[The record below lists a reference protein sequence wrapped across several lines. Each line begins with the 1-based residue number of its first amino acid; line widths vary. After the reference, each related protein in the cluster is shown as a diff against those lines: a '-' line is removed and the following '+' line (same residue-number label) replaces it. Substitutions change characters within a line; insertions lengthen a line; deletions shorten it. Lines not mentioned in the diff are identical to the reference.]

1 MRHAEKKKSM
11 NKIEAI
17 QNIKKVG
24 KFVDCQAA
32 GSQFHDNTIIYG
44 RNTLGKS
51 TLTAIF
57 RSIQTGDKRIIDG
70 KKSFGVSGDPD
81 IKIRFSDGS
90 NRTILDFNSSRWT
103 EGNPNIQIFDSQFIT
118 ENVFQGEEITFDNQK
133 SLNQIIVGEKGIKL
147 NSEIQEL
154 QKELNELTENKR
166 KLTNNFNK
174 LLPSSDYGNIT
185 IEKFCALPETENLD
199 NLIKAKKEELQRLK
213 NKEVITTTIRKHL
226 SFFKSLTGL
235 DSSKILTSK
244 INFNPEEINQ
254 HISKHWRNKDA
265 SKDFLRQGLD
275 LTKEE
280 RESCVFCGQNLNA
293 KELNLLETYEQFFK
307 GEYQSLQRQVQETK
321 RKLDSANFENTIN
334 LLKADFE
341 KYSLESDLIQE
352 FFEQIVLAFDSLKKD
367 FDSKFRD
374 LYFTPTND
382 YSVLFEEPLKSLI
395 NEIERVIEKYF
406 PSNGKTV
413 TQSQVFSEINE
424 LELKKQR
431 ISKAFKDMCQEFDQ
445 INNSFN
451 NKRIE
456 RENKRKELENYSL
469 EIFDLHKT
477 SINYYLKRMG
487 ANFMIDDLQP
497 IKKLKGSDE
506 RLFTIK
512 FYDKHLVSLDSDNDD
527 IPNFKNSLSESDK
540 RVLAFAFFL
549 SLLRHDEGLDKKILV
564 FDDPF
569 SSFDE
574 ERKRDTIQLLAD
586 IKYESSGVEKKPLQK
601 ILLTHEKTFYR
612 DVYLKSFKDSSTQ
625 TLKIDFDKVID
636 GINTSRID
644 YCNVDEEFP
653 DDKIIAKIKR
663 VKEIHE
669 SQAYSEKYNGDC
681 RVILENIF
689 KRKYY
694 FLLEEAIKSR
704 KSVRTFTTSLEDKYP
719 TEDYNKLLR
728 LCDDLNIELHD
739 NDSDPSNGDHGS
751 ILRDFFE
758 CIEII

>member
-1 MRHAEKKKSM
+1 M

-24 KFVDCQAA
+24 KFVDCQAP
-32 GSQFHDNTIIYG
+32 GSQFQDNTIIYG

-57 RSIQTGDKRIIDG
+57 RSIQTGDKKIIEG
-70 KKSFGVSGDPD
+70 KKTFGVSGRPD
-81 IKIRFSDGS
+81 IKIRFTDGS
-90 NRTILDFNSSRWT
+90 TRTILDFNSNQWT
-103 EGNPNIQIFDSQFIT
+103 IGNPNIQIFDTQFIS

-133 SLNQIIVGEKGIKL
+133 SLNKIIIGEKGIVL

-154 QKELNELTENKR
+154 QKELNELTEKKR
-166 KLTNNFNK
+166 QLTNNFNK
-174 LLPSSDYGNIT
+174 LLPSSDYVNIS
-185 IEKFCALPETENLD
+185 IEKFCALPERTNLD
-199 NLIKAKKEELQRLK
+199 AQIKAKQEELQRLQ
-213 NKEVITTTIRKHL
+213 NKELITTSIRQYL
-226 SFFKSLTGL
+226 SFFSSLSGL
-235 DSSKILTSK
+235 DINRILNSN
-244 INFNPEEINQ
+244 INFNPEEINR
-254 HISKHWRNKDA
+254 HISAHWKDKDA

-280 RESCVFCGQNLNA
+280 KETCVFCGQSLNA
-293 KELNLLETYEQFFK
+293 IELSLLETYEQFFK
-307 GEYQSLQRQVQETK
+307 GEYQTLQRQVQQIK
-321 RKLDSANFENTIN
+321 KKLDSANFENTIN

-341 KYSLESDLIQE
+341 KYSLETELSQE
-352 FFEQIVLAFDSLKKD
+352 FFESMILAFNSLKKD
-367 FDSKFRD
+367 FESKFQD
-374 LYFTPTND
+374 LYFTPSND
-382 YSVLFEEPLKSLI
+382 YNLIFEEPLNALI
-395 NEIERVIEKYF
+395 KEIERVLEKYF
-406 PSNGKTV
+406 PSDGKTIS
-413 TQSQVFSEINE
+413 QSQVMSEIKD
-424 LELKKQR
+424 LELQKQR
-431 ISKAFKDMCQEFDQ
+431 ISTAFKDICQEFEQ
-445 INNSFN
+445 INDLFNS
-451 NKRIE
+451 KRNE
-456 RENKRKELENYSL
+456 RESKRKELEDYSL
-469 EIFDLHKT
+469 EVFDLHKT

-497 IKKLKGSDE
+497 IKKLKGSNE

-512 FYDKHLVSLDSDNDD
+512 FYDKHLVSLDSENND

-549 SLLRHDEGLDKKILV
+549 SLLKHDDKLDQKILV

-586 IKYESSGVEKKPLQK
+586 VKYQKEGIEKKPLQK
-601 ILLTHEKTFYR
+601 IILTHEKTFYR
-612 DVYLKSFKDSSTQ
+612 DVYLKSFSDSATQ
-625 TLKIDFDKVID
+625 TIKIEFDKVVD
-636 GINTSRID
+636 GINTSKIS
-644 YCNVDEEFP
+644 YCNIDEEFP

-663 VKEIHE
+663 VKEIHDNQ
-669 SQAYSEKYNGDC
+669 SYSEKYDGDC

-694 FLLEEAIKSR
+694 FLLEDAIKSR

>member
-1 MRHAEKKKSM
+1 MQKKSM

-17 QNIKKVG
+17 QNIKKIG

-32 GSQFHDNTIIYG
+32 GSQFLDNTIIYG

-57 RSIQTGDKRIIDG
+57 RSIQTGDKKIIKG
-70 KKSFGVSGDPD
+70 KKSFGVSGSPD
-81 IKIRFSDGS
+81 IKIRFTEGDS
-90 NRTILDFNSSRWT
+90 NRTILDFNSNKWT
-103 EGNPNIQIFDSQFIT
+103 EGNPNIQIFDTQFIT

-133 SLNQIIVGEKGIKL
+133 SLNQIIIGEKGIEL
-147 NSEIQEL
+147 NIEIQEL
-154 QKELNELTENKR
+154 QKELKELTENKR

-185 IEKFCALPETENLD
+185 IEKFCAIPETDNLD
-199 NLIKAKKEELQRLK
+199 DQIKVKKEELQRLK

-226 SFFKSLTGL
+226 SFFNSLTAL
-235 DSSKILTSK
+235 NINNILTSR
-244 INFNPEEINQ
+244 INFNPEKINR
-254 HISKHWRNKDA
+254 HISSNWKNKYA
-265 SKDFLRQGLD
+265 SKDFLRQGLE

-280 RESCVFCGQNLNA
+280 KETCVFCGQRLNP
-293 KELNLLETYEQFFK
+293 KELSLLETYEKFFK
-307 GEYQSLQRQVQETK
+307 GEYQSLQRQVRELK
-321 RKLDSANFENTIN
+321 SKLDSANFENTIN
-334 LLKADFE
+334 ILKSDFE
-341 KYSLESDLIQE
+341 KYSLNSELDQE
-352 FFEQIVLAFDSLKKD
+352 FYEQIIMAFDSLKKD
-367 FDSKFRD
+367 FDSKFHD

-382 YSVLFEEPLKSLI
+382 YSVIFEKPVQRLI
-395 NEIERVIEKYF
+395 DEIERVLEKYF
-406 PSNGKTV
+406 PSEGKSI
-413 TQSQVFSEINE
+413 SQKQILSEINE
-424 LELKKQR
+424 LELKKHR
-431 ISKAFKDMCQEFDQ
+431 IKKAFKEICQEFEQ
-445 INNSFN
+445 LNNSFN
-451 NKRIE
+451 KKRIE
-456 RENKRKELENYSL
+456 RENKRKELEEYSL
-469 EIFDLHKT
+469 GVFGLHKS

-512 FYDKHLVSLDSDNDD
+512 FYDKHLVSLDSKNND

-549 SLLRHDEGLDKKILV
+549 SLLKHDDKLDKKILV

-586 IKYESSGVEKKPLQK
+586 VKYENGGIEKKPLQK
-601 ILLTHEKTFYR
+601 IILTHEKTFYR
-612 DVYLKSFKDSSTQ
+612 DVYLKSFNNSSTQ

-636 GINTSRID
+636 GINTSKID
-644 YCNVDEEFP
+644 YCNIDEEFP
-653 DDKIIAKIKR
+653 DDRIIAKIKR
-663 VKEIHE
+663 VKEIHD
-669 SQAYSEKYNGDC
+669 SQSFDEKYHVDC

-694 FLLEEAIKSR
+694 FRLEDAIKSNN
-704 KSVRTFTTSLEDKYP
+704 SVRTFTTSLKDKYP
-719 TEDYNKLLR
+719 TEDYKKLLR

-739 NDSDPSNGDHGS
+739 NGSYPSNGDQAS

>member
-1 MRHAEKKKSM
+1 M

-32 GSQFHDNTIIYG
+32 GSQFQDNTIIYG

-57 RSIQTGDKRIIDG
+57 RSIQTGDKKIIEG
-70 KKSFGVSGDPD
+70 KKSFGATGSPD
-81 IKIRFSDGS
+81 IKIRFTDGS
-90 NRTILDFNSSRWT
+90 NRTILDFNSNQWT
-103 EGNPNIQIFDSQFIT
+103 TGNPNIQIFDTQFIT

-133 SLNQIIVGEKGIKL
+133 SLNQIIIGEKGIEL
-147 NSEIQEL
+147 NSDIQEL
-154 QKELNELTENKR
+154 QKELNELTESKR

-174 LLPSSDYGNIT
+174 LLPSSEYGNIS
-185 IEKFCALPETENLD
+185 IEKFCAIPETANLD
-199 NLIKAKKEELQRLK
+199 DKIKAKKDELQRLK

-226 SFFKSLTGL
+226 SFFNSLSGL
-235 DSSKILTSK
+235 DFNKTLTNR

-254 HISKHWRNKDA
+254 HISDHWKNKDA

-280 RESCVFCGQNLNA
+280 KETCVFCGQNLNE
-293 KELNLLETYEQFFK
+293 KELSLLKTYEQFFK
-307 GEYQSLQRQVQETK
+307 GEYQSIQRQVQQTK
-321 RKLDSANFENTIN
+321 RKLDSANFENTIS
-334 LLKADFE
+334 LLDADFE
-341 KYSLESDLIQE
+341 KYSLGSELTQE
-352 FFEQIVLAFDSLKKD
+352 FFEQISLAFDSLKKD
-367 FDSKFRD
+367 FESKFQD
-374 LYFTPTND
+374 LYFIPSNNYD
-382 YSVLFEEPLKSLI
+382 LIFEEPLKVLI
-395 NEIERVIEKYF
+395 NEIERVLEKYF
-406 PSNGKTV
+406 PSDGKPV
-413 TQSQVFSEINE
+413 NQSQIISEIKD
-424 LELKKQR
+424 LELQKQR
-431 ISKAFKDMCQEFDQ
+431 ISKAFKDICQEFEQ
-445 INNSFN
+445 INLSFN
-451 NKRIE
+451 SKRTE
-456 RENKRKELENYSL
+456 RENKRKELEDYSL
-469 EIFDLHKT
+469 EVFGLHKS
-477 SINYYLKRMG
+477 SINYYLRRMG

-512 FYDKHLVSLDSDNDD
+512 FYDKHLVSLDSENID

-549 SLLRHDEGLDKKILV
+549 SLLKHDDRLDTKILV

-586 IKYESSGVEKKPLQK
+586 VKYENEGIEKKPLQK
-601 ILLTHEKTFYR
+601 IILTHEKTFYR
-612 DVYLKSFKDSSTQ
+612 DIYLKSFSDSSSQ

-636 GINTSRID
+636 GINTSKIV
-644 YCNVDEEFP
+644 YCNIEDEFP

-663 VKEIHE
+663 VKEIHDNQ
-669 SQAYSEKYNGDC
+669 SYSEKYDGDC

-694 FLLEEAIKSR
+694 FLLEDAIKSR
-704 KSVRTFTTSLEDKYP
+704 KSVRTFTTTLEEKYP
-719 TEDYNKLLR
+719 KEDYYKLLR
-728 LCDDLNIELHD
+728 LCNDLNIELHD

-758 CIEII
+758 CLEII

>member
-1 MRHAEKKKSM
+1 M

-32 GSQFHDNTIIYG
+32 GSQFQENTIIYG

-57 RSIQTGDKRIIDG
+57 RSIKTGDKKIIEG
-70 KKSFGVSGDPD
+70 KKSFGIAGNPD
-81 IKIRFSDGS
+81 IKIRFTDGS
-90 NRTILDFNSSRWT
+90 TRTILDFNSNQWT
-103 EGNPNIQIFDSQFIT
+103 TGNPNIQIFDTQFIT

-133 SLNQIIVGEKGIKL
+133 SLNQIIIGEKGIDL
-147 NSEIQEL
+147 NSEIQQL
-154 QKELNELTENKR
+154 QKELNELTEKKR
-166 KLTNNFNK
+166 QLTNNFNK

-185 IEKFCALPETENLD
+185 IEKFCAIPETTHLND
-199 NLIKAKKEELQRLK
+199 QIKAKKEELQRLQ

-226 SFFKSLTGL
+226 SFFSSLSGL
-235 DSSKILTSK
+235 DINKILNSR
-244 INFNPEEINQ
+244 INFNPEEINR
-254 HISKHWRNKDA
+254 HISAHWKNKDA

-280 RESCVFCGQNLNA
+280 KETCVFCGQNLNA
-293 KELNLLETYEQFFK
+293 KELRLLETYEQFFK
-307 GEYQSLQRQVQETK
+307 GEYQSLQKQVQQTK
-321 RKLDSANFENTIN
+321 RKLDSANFENTVN
-334 LLKADFE
+334 LLNADFE
-341 KYSLESDLIQE
+341 KYSLETELTQE
-352 FFEQIVLAFDSLKKD
+352 FFEQIILAFDSLKKD
-367 FDSKFRD
+367 FESKFQD
-374 LYFTPTND
+374 LYFIPSND
-382 YSVLFEEPLKSLI
+382 YDSFFEESLKTLI
-395 NEIERVIEKYF
+395 NEIKRVLEKYF
-406 PSNGKTV
+406 PLDGKTIS
-413 TQSQVFSEINE
+413 QSQIISEIKD
-424 LELKKQR
+424 LELQKHR
-431 ISKAFKDMCQEFDQ
+431 ISKAFKDICKEFEQ
-445 INNSFN
+445 INNSFK
-451 NKRIE
+451 NKRTE
-456 RENKRKELENYSL
+456 RENKRKELEEYSL
-469 EIFDLHKT
+469 EVFGLHKT
-477 SINYYLKRMG
+477 SINNYLKRMG
-487 ANFMIDDLQP
+487 ANFKIDDLQP

-512 FYDKHLVSLDSDNDD
+512 FYDKHLVSLDSENSD

-549 SLLRHDEGLDKKILV
+549 SLLKHDDKLDKKILV

-586 IKYESSGVEKKPLQK
+586 VKYENEGVEKKPLQK
-601 ILLTHEKTFYR
+601 IILTHEKTFYR
-612 DVYLKSFKDSSTQ
+612 DVYLKSFSDCSTQ

-636 GINTSRID
+636 GINTSKIT
-644 YCNVDEEFP
+644 YCYIEEEFP

-663 VKEIHE
+663 VKEIHDNQ
-669 SQAYSEKYNGDC
+669 SYGEKYNSDC

-694 FLLEEAIKSR
+694 FLLEDAIKSR
-704 KSVRTFTTSLEDKYP
+704 KSVRTFTTTLEKKYP
-719 TEDYNKLLR
+719 KEDYKRLLR

-739 NDSDPSNGDHGS
+739 NGSEPSNGDHAS
-751 ILRDFFE
+751 ILRDFFD

>member
-1 MRHAEKKKSM
+1 VPHAEKTKSM

-24 KFVDCQAA
+24 KFVDCKAA
-32 GSQFHDNTIIYG
+32 GSQFQENTIIYG

-57 RSIQTGDKRIIDG
+57 RSIQTGDKKIIEG
-70 KKSFGVSGDPD
+70 KKSFGILGSPD
-81 IKIRFSDGS
+81 IKIRFTDGTS
-90 NRTILDFNSSRWT
+90 NKILDFNSNLWS
-103 EGNPNIQIFDSQFIT
+103 EGNPNILIFDTQFIS

-133 SLNQIIVGEKGIKL
+133 SLNQIIIGEKGIEL
-147 NSEIQEL
+147 NSEIQVL
-154 QKELNELTENKR
+154 QKELSELTENKR
-166 KLTNNFNK
+166 KLTTNFNK
-174 LLPSSDYGNIT
+174 LLPSSDFGNIT
-185 IEKFCALPETENLD
+185 IEKFCAIPETDNLD
-199 NLIKAKKEELQRLK
+199 DQIKAKKEELQRLK

-226 SFFKSLTGL
+226 SFFNALSGL
-235 DSSKILTSK
+235 DINKTLNSR
-244 INFNPEEINQ
+244 INFNPEEINR
-254 HISKHWRNKDA
+254 HISTHWKIKDA

-280 RESCVFCGQNLNA
+280 KETCVFCGQDLST
-293 KELNLLETYEQFFK
+293 KEVSLLEAYEQFFK
-307 GEYQSLQRQVQETK
+307 GEYQSLQRQVQQTK
-321 RKLDSANFENTIN
+321 GKLDSANFENTIN

-341 KYSLESDLIQE
+341 KYSLKSDLTQE
-352 FFEQIVLAFDSLKKD
+352 FFDQIILAFDSLKND
-367 FDSKFRD
+367 FESKFRD
-374 LYFTPTND
+374 LYYTPTND
-382 YSVLFEEPLKSLI
+382 YSVIFEEPLKTLI
-395 NEIERVIEKYF
+395 DEIERILEKYF
-406 PSNGKTV
+406 PSDGKTIN
-413 TQSQVFSEINE
+413 QSQIISEINY
-424 LELKKQR
+424 LELQKQR
-431 ISKAFKDMCQEFDQ
+431 ISKAFKDICQEFEQ
-445 INNSFN
+445 INDSFN
-451 NKRIE
+451 SKRTE
-456 RENKRKELENYSL
+456 RENKRKELEDYSL
-469 EIFDLHKT
+469 EVFGLHKN

-497 IKKLKGSDE
+497 IKKLKGTDE

-512 FYDKHLVSLDSDNDD
+512 FYDKHLVSLDSENNN

-549 SLLRHDEGLDKKILV
+549 SLLKHDEKLDKKVLV

-586 IKYESSGVEKKPLQK
+586 VKYENSGVEKKPSQK
-601 ILLTHEKTFYR
+601 IILTHEKTFYR
-612 DVYLKSFKDSSTQ
+612 DVYLKSFSDSSTQ
-625 TLKIDFDKVID
+625 TLKIEFDKVID
-636 GINTSRID
+636 GINTSKID
-644 YCNVDEEFP
+644 YCNIDEEFP

-663 VKEIHE
+663 VKEIHDNK
-669 SQAYSEKYNGDC
+669 SYSEKYDVDC

-694 FLLEEAIKSR
+694 FFLESDIKSR
-704 KSVRTFTTSLEDKYP
+704 KSVRTFTTSLKDKYP
-719 TEDYNKLLR
+719 TEDYKKLLR

-739 NDSDPSNGDHGS
+739 NNSDPSNGDHAS

>member
-1 MRHAEKKKSM
+1 M

-32 GSQFHDNTIIYG
+32 GSQFQDNTIIYG

-57 RSIQTGDKRIIDG
+57 RSIQTGDKKIIEG
-70 KKSFGVSGDPD
+70 KKTFGVAGSPD
-81 IKIRFSDGS
+81 IKIRFTDGAT
-90 NRTILDFNSSRWT
+90 RTILDFNSNQWT
-103 EGNPNIQIFDSQFIT
+103 KGNPNIQIFDTQFIT

-133 SLNQIIVGEKGIKL
+133 SLNQIIIGEKGIDL
-147 NSEIQEL
+147 NSKIQEL
-154 QKELNELTENKR
+154 QTALNELTEKKR
-166 KLTNNFNK
+166 QLTNNFNK

-185 IEKFCALPETENLD
+185 IEKFCALPETTDLD
-199 NLIKAKKEELQRLK
+199 VQIKAKKEELQRLR
-213 NKEVITTTIRKHL
+213 NKEIITTTIRKHL
-226 SFFKSLTGL
+226 SFFSSLSGL
-235 DSSKILTSK
+235 DFNRILNSR
-244 INFNPEEINQ
+244 INFNPEEINR
-254 HISKHWRNKDA
+254 HISAHWKDKDA

-280 RESCVFCGQNLNA
+280 KETCVFCGQNLNA
-293 KELNLLETYEQFFK
+293 KELRLLESYELFFK
-307 GEYQSLQRQVQETK
+307 GEYQTLQRQVQQIK
-321 RKLDSANFENTIN
+321 KKLDSANFENTTN

-341 KYSLESDLIQE
+341 KYSLETELTQE
-352 FFEQIVLAFDSLKKD
+352 FFENIILAFNSLIKD
-367 FDSKFRD
+367 FESKFQD
-374 LYFTPTND
+374 LYFTPSND
-382 YSVLFEEPLKSLI
+382 YDSIFEEPLNALI
-395 NEIERVIEKYF
+395 KEIERVLEKYF
-406 PSNGKTV
+406 PSDGKTIS
-413 TQSQVFSEINE
+413 QSQVMSEIKD
-424 LELKKQR
+424 LELQKQR
-431 ISKAFKDMCQEFDQ
+431 ISKAFKDICQEFEQ

-451 NKRIE
+451 SKRTE
-456 RENKRKELENYSL
+456 RESKRKELEDYSL
-469 EIFDLHKT
+469 EVFDLHKT

-512 FYDKHLVSLDSDNDD
+512 FYDKHLVSLDSENND

-549 SLLRHDEGLDKKILV
+549 SLLKHDDKLDKKILV

-586 IKYESSGVEKKPLQK
+586 VKYQKEGIEKKPLQK
-601 ILLTHEKTFYR
+601 IILTHEKTFYR
-612 DVYLKSFKDSSTQ
+612 DVYLKSFSDSSTQ
-625 TLKIDFDKVID
+625 TIKIEFDKVID
-636 GINTSRID
+636 GINTSKIA
-644 YCNVDEEFP
+644 YCNIEEEFP

-663 VKEIHE
+663 VKEIHDNQ
-669 SQAYSEKYNGDC
+669 SYSEKYDGDC

-694 FLLEEAIKSR
+694 FLLEDAIKSR

-751 ILRDFFE
+751 VLRDFFE

>member
-1 MRHAEKKKSM
+1 VSHADKKKSM

-24 KFVDCQAA
+24 KFVNCQAA
-32 GSQFHDNTIIYG
+32 GSQFQDNTIIYG

-51 TLTAIF
+51 TITAIF
-57 RSIQTGDKRIIDG
+57 RSIQTGDKKIIEG

-90 NRTILDFNSSRWT
+90 NNTILDFNSSRWT

-133 SLNQIIVGEKGIKL
+133 SLNQIIVGETGIEL

-154 QKELNELTENKR
+154 QRELNELTENKR

-174 LLPSSDYGNIT
+174 LLPSSDYGNIA
-185 IEKFCALPETENLD
+185 IEKFCALPVTENLD
-199 NLIKAKKEELQRLK
+199 ELIRAKKEELQRLK

-254 HISKHWRNKDA
+254 HISKHWRNNDA

-275 LTKEE
+275 ITKEE

-293 KELNLLETYEQFFK
+293 KELLLLETYEQFFK
-307 GEYQSLQRQVQETK
+307 GEYQSLQRQVQESK

-341 KYSLESDLIQE
+341 KYSLDSE
-352 FFEQIVLAFDSLKKD
+352 FTQGFSEQIVLAFGSLKKD
-367 FDSKFRD
+367 FHSKFRD
-374 LYFTPTND
+374 LYFNPTND

-406 PSNGKTV
+406 PSTGKTV
-413 TQSQVFSEINE
+413 SQSQIFSEINE

-431 ISKAFKDMCQEFDQ
+431 ISKAFKDMCQGFDQ

-456 RENKRKELENYSL
+456 RENKRKKLENYSL

-477 SINYYLKRMG
+477 SINYFLKRMG

-512 FYDKHLVSLDSDNDD
+512 FYDKHLVSLDSENDD

-549 SLLRHDEGLDKKILV
+549 SLLKHDEGLDKKILV

-586 IKYESSGVEKKPLQK
+586 IKYESLGVEKKPLQK

-625 TLKIDFDKVID
+625 TLKINFDKVID

-653 DDKIIAKIKR
+653 NDKIIAKIKR
-663 VKEIHE
+663 VKEIHDNK
-669 SQAYSEKYNGDC
+669 AFSEKYNGDC

-689 KRKYY
+689 KKKYY

>member
-1 MRHAEKKKSM
+1 MPHAENRKSM

-32 GSQFHDNTIIYG
+32 GLQFRDNTIIYG
-44 RNTLGKS
+44 RNTSGKS

-57 RSIQTGDKRIIDG
+57 RSIQTGDKKIIEG
-70 KKSFGVSGDPD
+70 KKSFGVLGNPD
-81 IKIRFSDGS
+81 IKIRFTDGS
-90 NRTILDFNSSRWT
+90 NRKILHFNSDRWT
-103 EGNPNIQIFDSQFIT
+103 KGNPNIQIFDTQFIT
-118 ENVFQGEEITFDNQK
+118 ENFFQGEEITFANQK
-133 SLNQIIVGEKGIKL
+133 SLNQIIIGEKGIEL
-147 NSEIQEL
+147 NFDIQEL

-166 KLTNNFNK
+166 KLTNNYTK
-174 LLPSSDYGNIT
+174 LLPSSDYENIT
-185 IEKFCALPETENLD
+185 IKKFCEIPETDNLD
-199 NLIKAKKEELQRLK
+199 DQIKAKKEEQQRLK

-226 SFFKSLTGL
+226 SFFNSLTGL
-235 DSSKILTSK
+235 DINKILTSR
-244 INFNPEEINQ
+244 INFNPEEINR
-254 HISKHWRNKDA
+254 HISTHWKNKEA

-280 RESCVFCGQNLNA
+280 KESCVFCGQNLNE
-293 KELNLLETYEQFFK
+293 KELYLLETYEQFFK
-307 GEYQSLQRQVQETK
+307 GEYQSLQRQVQQTK
-321 RKLDSANFENTIN
+321 RELDSANFENTIN

-341 KYSLESDLIQE
+341 KYSLESELTKE
-352 FFEQIVLAFDSLKKD
+352 FFEQIILAFDSLKRD
-367 FDSKFRD
+367 FESKFRD
-374 LYFTPTND
+374 LYFTPTKD
-382 YSVLFEEPLKSLI
+382 YGVIFEEPLKTLI
-395 NEIERVIEKYF
+395 NEIERILEKYF
-406 PSNGKTV
+406 PSEGKAIS
-413 TQSQVFSEINE
+413 QSGIISEIKN
-424 LELKKQR
+424 LKLKKQR
-431 ISKAFKDMCQEFDQ
+431 ISKAFKNICLEFNQ
-445 INNSFN
+445 INSSFN
-451 NKRIE
+451 SKKAE
-456 RENKRKELENYSL
+456 RENKRKSLEDYSL
-469 EIFDLHKT
+469 KVFDLHKI
-477 SINYYLKRMG
+477 SINDYLKRMG
-487 ANFMIDDLQP
+487 ANFMIDDLQS

-512 FYDKHLVSLDSDNDD
+512 FYDKHLVILDSENKD

-549 SLLRHDEGLDKKILV
+549 SLLKHDESLDKKILV

-586 IKYESSGVEKKPLQK
+586 VKYENLGIEKKPLQK
-601 ILLTHEKTFYR
+601 IILTHEKTFYR
-612 DVYLKSFKDSSTQ
+612 DVYLKSFTDSSTQ

-636 GINTSRID
+636 GINTSKID
-644 YCNVDEEFP
+644 YCNIDEEFP

-663 VKEIHE
+663 VKGIHDNQ
-669 SQAYSEKYNGDC
+669 SYNKKYDGDC

-694 FLLEEAIKSR
+694 FLLEDAIKSR

-719 TEDYNKLLR
+719 TEDFNKLLR

>member
-1 MRHAEKKKSM
+1 M

-24 KFVDCQAA
+24 KFVDCQAP
-32 GSQFHDNTIIYG
+32 GSQFQDNTIIYG

-57 RSIQTGDKRIIDG
+57 RSIQTGDKKIIEG
-70 KKSFGVSGDPD
+70 KKSFGVSGNPD
-81 IKIRFSDGS
+81 IKIRFFDGS
-90 NRTILDFNSSRWT
+90 NRTILDFNSTRWAK
-103 EGNPNIQIFDSQFIT
+103 GNPNIQIFDTQFIT

-133 SLNQIIVGEKGIKL
+133 SLNQIIIGEKGIEL
-147 NSEIQEL
+147 NSKIQQL
-154 QKELNELTENKR
+154 QKELNGLTENKR
-166 KLTNNFNK
+166 KLTANFNK

-185 IEKFCALPETENLD
+185 IEQFCALPETQNIDEQ
-199 NLIKAKKEELQRLK
+199 IKSKKEELQRAK
-213 NKEVITTTIRKHL
+213 NKEEITTTIRKHL
-226 SFFKSLTGL
+226 TFFKSLSGL
-235 DSSKILTSK
+235 DFSKILTSK
-244 INFNPEEINQ
+244 INFNPEEINE
-254 HISKHWRNKDA
+254 HISKQWRNKDA

-280 RESCVFCGQNLNA
+280 KESCVFCGQNLNA
-293 KELNLLETYEQFFK
+293 KELSLLETYEQFFK
-307 GEYQSLQRQVQETK
+307 GEYQSLQKQVQEIK
-321 RKLDSANFENTIN
+321 RKLDSSNFENTIN
-334 LLKADFE
+334 LLKADLE
-341 KYSLESDLIQE
+341 KYSLDSELTSE
-352 FFEQIVLAFDSLKKD
+352 FFEQIISAFDSLKKD

-374 LYFTPTND
+374 LYFTPAND
-382 YSVLFEEPLKSLI
+382 YSMLFEEPLRGLI
-395 NEIERVIEKYF
+395 SEIKRVIEKYF
-406 PSNGKTV
+406 PSNGKTLSQ
-413 TQSQVFSEINE
+413 TQILSEINK
-424 LELKKQR
+424 LELKKKR
-431 ISKAFKDMCQEFDQ
+431 ICKAFKDTCKEFGQ

-451 NKRIE
+451 NKRNE
-456 RENKRKELENYSL
+456 REDKRKELEKYSL
-469 EIFDLHKT
+469 EIFDLHKN

-487 ANFMIDDLQP
+487 SNFIVDDLQP

-512 FYDKHLVSLDSDNDD
+512 FYDKHLVSLDSENDD
-527 IPNFKNSLSESDK
+527 IANFKNSLSESDK

-549 SLLRHDEGLDKKILV
+549 SLLKHDEGLDKKILV

-586 IKYESSGVEKKPLQK
+586 IKYESSGLEKKPLQK
-601 ILLTHEKTFYR
+601 IILTHEKTFYR
-612 DVYLKSFKDSSTQ
+612 DVYLKSFSNSSTQ

-663 VKEIHE
+663 VKGIHE
-669 SQAYSEKYNGDC
+669 SQLYNEKYNGDC

-689 KRKYY
+689 KKKYY
-694 FLLEEAIKSR
+694 FLLEDAIKSR
-704 KSVRTFTTSLEDKYP
+704 KSVRTFTTSLEDKYQ

-728 LCDDLNIELHD
+728 LCNDLNIELHD
-739 NDSDPSNGDHGS
+739 NDSDPSNGDHAS

>member
-1 MRHAEKKKSM
+1 M

-24 KFVDCQAA
+24 KFVDCQAS
-32 GSQFHDNTIIYG
+32 GSQFQDNTIIYG

-57 RSIQTGDKRIIDG
+57 RSIQTGDKKIIEG
-70 KKSFGVSGDPD
+70 KKSFGVSGNPD
-81 IKIRFSDGS
+81 IKIRFTDGS
-90 NRTILDFNSSRWT
+90 NRTILDFNSNQWT
-103 EGNPNIQIFDSQFIT
+103 DGNPNIQIFDTQFIT
-118 ENVFQGEEITFDNQK
+118 ENVFQGEEITFNNQK
-133 SLNQIIVGEKGIKL
+133 SLNQVIIGEKGIEL
-147 NSEIQEL
+147 NSDIQEL

-166 KLTNNFNK
+166 KLTNNFKK

-185 IEKFCALPETENLD
+185 IEKFCFIPETGKID
-199 NLIKAKKEELQRLK
+199 DQIKAKKEELQRLK

-226 SFFKSLTGL
+226 SFFNSLTGL
-235 DSSKILTSK
+235 NINKILNSR
-244 INFNPEEINQ
+244 INFNPEEINH
-254 HISKHWRNKDA
+254 HISKHWKNKDA
-265 SKDFLRQGLD
+265 SKDFLRQGLE

-280 RESCVFCGQNLNA
+280 KKSCVFCGQNLNA
-293 KELNLLETYEQFFK
+293 KELSLLETYEQFFK
-307 GEYQSLQRQVQETK
+307 GEYQSLQRQVQQTK

-341 KYSLESDLIQE
+341 KYSLESELNQE
-352 FFEQIVLAFDSLKKD
+352 FFEQIILAFDSLKKD
-367 FDSKFRD
+367 FESKFRD

-382 YSVLFEEPLKSLI
+382 FSILFEEPLKTLI
-395 NEIERVIEKYF
+395 VKIERVLEKYF
-406 PSNGKTV
+406 PPVGKTIN
-413 TQSQVFSEINE
+413 QSQIISEINE

-431 ISKAFKDMCQEFDQ
+431 ISKAFKKICQEFEQ
-445 INNSFN
+445 INSSFKK
-451 NKRIE
+451 KRTA
-456 RENKRKELENYSL
+456 RENKRKELEEYSL
-469 EIFDLHKT
+469 EVFGLHKT

-512 FYDKHLVSLDSDNDD
+512 FYDKHLVSLDSENND

-549 SLLRHDEGLDKKILV
+549 SLLKHDERLDKKILV

-586 IKYESSGVEKKPLQK
+586 VKYEKLGIEKKPLQK
-601 ILLTHEKTFYR
+601 IILTHEKTFYR
-612 DVYLKSFKDSSTQ
+612 DVYLKSFSDSSTQ
-625 TLKIDFDKVID
+625 TLKIDFDKIID
-636 GINTSRID
+636 GINTSRIN
-644 YCNVDEEFP
+644 YCNIEEEFP

-663 VKEIHE
+663 VKEIHDNQ
-669 SQAYSEKYNGDC
+669 SYNEKYHVDC

-694 FLLEEAIKSR
+694 FLLEDAIKSN
-704 KSVRTFTTSLEDKYP
+704 KSVRTFTTSLEDKYQ
-719 TEDYNKLLR
+719 TDDYKKLLR
-728 LCDDLNIELHD
+728 LCNDLNIELHE
-739 NDSDPSNGDHGS
+739 NGSDSSNGDHS
-751 ILRDFFE
+751 SVLRDFFE